1 MGWEWD
7 RDRQIW
13 FGVDGGF
20 GARRLHYGGASPAA
34 LKIQVASGGAAHRCA
49 KEEVPH
55 PARAPA
61 ATSDP
66 RATRGHRA
74 GKGGPRRE
82 RGALGGT
89 VLEAFQV
96 SAAMPGLW
104 RAIAGETL
112 LGKSRPS
119 WLRLTGL
126 VPRRGDRTH
135 RRGRR
140 REWRCL
146 SRSG

>member
-1 MGWEWD
+1 MVWGGRRVWSAQVALGWRVPSSAENTG
-7 RDRQIW
+7 
-13 FGVDGGF
+13 GVG
-20 GARRLHYGGASPAA
+20 RGGA
-34 LKIQVASGGAAHRCA
+34 QVCQGGGAAPCPGSCGHLR
-49 KEEVPH
+49 
-55 PARAPA
+55 PACHSGTPSRQGRTPQGARSA
-61 ATSDP
+61 
-66 RATRGHRA
+66 
-74 GKGGPRRE
+74 RRDSP
-82 RGALGGT
+82 
-89 VLEAFQV
+89 EAFQV

>member
-1 MGWEWD
+1 M
-7 RDRQIW
+7 
-13 FGVDGGF
+13 
-20 GARRLHYGGASPAA
+20 
-34 LKIQVASGGAAHRCA
+34 ASGGAAHRCA

-61 ATSDP
+61 AASDP
-66 RATRGHRA
+66 RASRGHRA

-146 SRSG
+146 LSLGRSEGVQIQMEVPRLPHDSLALHGEFSTLISCSSGP